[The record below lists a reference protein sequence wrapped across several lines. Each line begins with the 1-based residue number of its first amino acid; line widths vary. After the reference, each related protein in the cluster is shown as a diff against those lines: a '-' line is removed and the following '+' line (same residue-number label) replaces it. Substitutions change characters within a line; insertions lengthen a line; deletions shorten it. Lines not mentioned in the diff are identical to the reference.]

1 MTLGYLSLRYMSMGI
16 APARARAYNP
26 AMNAKNMLDLWDGS
40 LCPAL
45 EEKIKSFNES
55 NRLDKNREAKFRWD
69 VPNAYLTLRYTL
81 AEGAKLPNMTLTLDL
96 SNCSIHAEYENVKN
110 VKPVDL
116 GIAEDNKEV
125 FLKRRDGTRI
135 DIDAA
140 SKYLLDEFLAAALRE
155 QIAHGI
161 VGQRRDGPV

>member
-1 MTLGYLSLRYMSMGI
+1 MLMARAKSSRVKAGRRSRNPRSCQFRKTLGLTPMAAAACGKLNNLLEPMTLGYLSLRYMSMGI

-55 NRLDKNREAKFRWD
+55 NRLDKNREVKFRWD

-116 GIAEDNKEV
+116 DRK
-125 FLKRRDGTRI
+125 
-135 DIDAA
+135 
-140 SKYLLDEFLAAALRE
+140 S
-155 QIAHGI
+155 
-161 VGQRRDGPV
+161 